1 MGFRLWSALLCP
13 LLFAAPVRAGEFS
26 PVTFTNL
33 QSLVA
38 GAWMGEPA
46 QSVNDRGEII
56 GGGNE
61 AKYWSP
67 ALAGTVIPTLGGA
80 YNSADSLNALGKVVG
95 SSQIEPHR
103 YTDSMT
109 QLFTWTPAG
118 GVRAIGALPG
128 GRHIGARK
136 VNARGDIIG
145 TGDYPGQGYGGY
157 GEVSFLWT
165 EAGGFEVLQP
175 PADGIDI
182 FPADLNDQGQIV
194 GDYGRGTDAYDVSYH
209 AFLREPD
216 GTFRFLGFPGEYWSC
231 GSFVNS
237 AGQVAGVF
245 NPDGGAG
252 HVHAFLWSPE
262 TGPVDLG
269 QLTEGDYVDVRD
281 FSETGHMVGAS
292 WSGAW
297 FWSPE
302 TGMVGIPTTGGSYNV
317 AAALND
323 FDQVVG
329 WSRAAGDRVSEAFV
343 WSPAS
348 GTAALPSPEAIQGA
362 AGDINNHGRIVGYT
376 MPVDTATYGWY
387 TIPVLWTI
395 PDPAPQGDI
404 ISRLIAR
411 VQSLRDG
418 GVIARSEAVLLL
430 QALESA
436 LPFRDGGKAAQ
447 AGAALDRFSTH
458 VRQLMQRNAL
468 DAAVGNELIDLA
480 QQAIRQLGEEPK
492 GVAVKG

>member
-1 MGFRLWSALLCP
+1 MMGFRIWSSLLCL
-13 LLFAAPVRAGEFS
+13 LLFAAPGLAGEFS
-26 PVTFTNL
+26 PVAFTNL
-33 QSLVA
+33 QPLVA

-46 QSVNDRGEII
+46 QMVNDRGEII

-67 ALAGTVIPTLGGA
+67 SLERTVIPTLGGA
-80 YNSADSLNALGKVVG
+80 YNSAISLNESGEVVG
-95 SSQIEPHR
+95 SSQIEPRR

-136 VNARGDIIG
+136 INARGDIIG

-157 GEVSFLWT
+157 GNVSFLWT
-165 EAGGFEVLQP
+165 EGGGFEVLQP

-209 AFLREPD
+209 AFLREAD
-216 GTFRFLGFPGEYWSC
+216 GTFRFLGFPGESWSS
-231 GSFVNS
+231 GSFINN
-237 AGQVAGVF
+237 AGQAAGVF
-245 NPDGGAG
+245 NPDGVAG
-252 HVHAFLWSPE
+252 HVHAFLWSPG
-262 TGPVDLG
+262 TGSVDLG
-269 QLTEGDYVDVRD
+269 QLTEGDYLNVND
-281 FSETGHMVGAS
+281 FSGKGHLVGES

-317 AAALND
+317 AGALND

-329 WSRAAGDRVSEAFV
+329 WSWAAGDRVSEAFV

-348 GTAALPSPEAIQGA
+348 GTSALPSPAAIQSA

-376 MPVDTATYGWY
+376 MPVDADAYGWY

-395 PDPAPQGDI
+395 PDPTPQEDI
-404 ISRLIAR
+404 ISLLIAR
-411 VQSLRDG
+411 VKSLRNG
-418 GVIARSEAVLLL
+418 KVISKSSAVLML
-430 QALESA
+430 QALKSA
-436 LPFRDGGKAAQ
+436 LRFRDGEKAKQ
-447 AGAALDRFSTH
+447 ACDALERFATH
-458 VRQLMQRNAL
+458 ARQLVKRNAL
-468 DAAVGNELIDLA
+468 DAALGNELIGLA
-480 QQAIRQLGEEPK
+480 QQAIRQMGEEPK
-492 GVAVKG
+492 SIEG